1 MHLKPQCPHPEN
13 SDSPVSS
20 SCFPVFNA
28 LHLFRVRTSFP
39 STYAGASPLCRNSSP
54 GLECRHPFNPFAL
67 GSGLNLFTDARG
79 FQEAFEGV
87 GWGFR
92 GMYPSEPP
100 ANPQPTPRQ
109 PPGNPLGRANGLR
122 REKQEDWLTKL
133 NS

>member
-92 GMYPSEPP
+92 GMHPSEPP
-100 ANPQPTPRQ
+100 GNPQATPSE
-109 PPGNPLGRANGLR
+109 GRMDCE
-122 REKQEDWLTKL
+122 EKNRKIG
-133 NS
+133 